1 MQCEK
6 CKIKKATVFYSEL
19 DRTRHALCSLCASA
33 SRVNDQEGF
42 DVDDTAFIPV
52 SYLYELVHTNNGIY
66 YSVSNGSSKLTCK
79 TCGSDIESVTERGAM
94 GCKDCYSA
102 FISIPQ
108 LSECSMRL
116 YGMFNKKIPRRYAI
130 MQENKKRICE
140 LKDRLARSVANEDF
154 ESAVR
159 LRDEI
164 RSLEAMTIG
173 E

>member
-6 CKIKKATVFYSEL
+6 CKVKKATVFYSEI
-19 DRTRHALCSLCASA
+19 DRTRHALCSLCASEC
-33 SRVNDQEGF
+33 RVNEQNSF
-42 DVDDTAFIPV
+42 DTDEMTFIPA
-52 SYLYELVHTNNGIY
+52 SYLYEMVHTHNGIY
-66 YSVSNGSSKLTCK
+66 YSVDVSRSKRTCK
-79 TCGSDIESVTERGAM
+79 TCGSDIESVMERGTM

-102 FISIPQ
+102 FAGIPP
-108 LSECSMRL
+108 LSMCGMRL
-116 YGMFNKKIPRRYAI
+116 YEMFNKKIPRRYEL

-140 LKDRLARSVANEDF
+140 LKDRLARSVANEDY